1 MTKENKGSTPAPIG
15 EKADVAGNNKQVQN
29 NPQKIVIAITGDPNS
44 GKTKL
49 INALCVKL
57 REAGLSEENLGKR
70 LRTEVFSIFKCCC
83 KKIGVESQGD
93 PTPDDKQEEYID
105 TLVKRNCDIIICAC
119 RPKKKTNAAV
129 NKLAGMGYKIIWIT
143 PFDCTPVSP
152 GDYIWL
158 DDILIETIFRIII
171 FHYTKIRI

>member
-15 EKADVAGNNKQVQN
+15 EKADVAGNNKH
-29 NPQKIVIAITGDPNS
+29 NPPKIVIAITGVADT
-44 GKTKL
+44 GKTSL

-70 LRTEVFSIFKCCC
+70 LSAEVFSIFRCCC
-83 KKIGVESQGD
+83 KKIGVESKGD
-93 PTPDDKQEEYID
+93 PDPDKEKQLKKFVDE
-105 TLVKRNCDIIICAC
+105 NCDIIICAC
-119 RPKKKTNAAV
+119 RPGGNTNAAV

-143 PFDCTPVSP
+143 PFDCTPATP